1 MELSYKGLQNR
12 AVWEEAGV
20 KLPSYSVAEMAEV
33 TRQAPIWVHFGSG
46 NIFRGFIAQL
56 QQRLLNT
63 GLSDKGIIAVD
74 TFDFDIIDKIYTAF
88 DNLTLNVTLN
98 ADATVDCEVMAAV
111 AEALK
116 ADAHQ
121 PNQIARLKQIFAA
134 PGLQLISFTI
144 TEKGYALHRP
154 DGSLIPAAA
163 ADMEKGPSSCVHA
176 MGIVAELL
184 YHRYKT
190 CAAPLAVVSM
200 DNCSHNGEKLLS
212 SIREVVN
219 AWLEKG
225 LVEKDFLDYLTE
237 SGKVSFPWSMIDKI
251 TPRPSEAVQK
261 RLEEMGITGM
271 EPIITSKHTY
281 IAPFVNAEKPQYLV
295 IEDNFPN
302 GRPPLEKVGV
312 YFGSREVVN
321 KSEAMKVTTCLNPLH
336 TAMSVYGCM
345 LGYQLICDEM
355 RDADIVALIKTLGYT
370 EGLPVVEDPG
380 ILSPKAFI
388 DEVVQQRL
396 PNPFLPDTPQ
406 RIVTD
411 TSQKIPIRFGETMKK
426 YHAAGKKLCELTAI
440 PLALAGWLR
449 YLLAVDDEG
458 KPIDLSPDPLL
469 EELRGALAGAR
480 VGDRSSCGDKLRP
493 ILSNPAIFG
502 LDLVE
507 AGLAEKIEELFC
519 QELEGPGAVR
529 RTLHTQLFGE
539 DKEA

>member
-1 MELSYKGLQNR
+1 MELSYKGLQDR
-12 AVWEEAGV
+12 AVWEAAGV
-20 KLPSYSVAEMAEV
+20 RLPAYPVEKMAQA

-56 QQRLLNT
+56 QQRLLNM
-63 GLSDKGIIAVD
+63 GAADKGIIAVD
-74 TFDFDIIDKIYTAF
+74 TFDYDIIDKIYTAF

-98 ADATVDCEVMAAV
+98 ADATVGCEVMAAV

-116 ADAHQ
+116 ADARQ
-121 PNQIARLKQIFAA
+121 PEQMARLKAIFAD
-134 PGLQLISFTI
+134 PGLQMISFTI

-163 ADMEKGPSSCVHA
+163 SDMEKGPDGCVHA
-176 MGIVAELL
+176 MGIVAALL

-190 CAAPLAVVSM
+190 CGAPLAVVSM
-200 DNCSHNGEKLLS
+200 DNCSHNGEKLLG
-212 SIREVVN
+212 SIQEIVR

-225 LVEKDFLDYLTE
+225 LVERDFVCYLTE

-271 EPIITSKHTY
+271 APIVTSKHTY

-295 IEDNFPN
+295 IEDDFPN
-302 GRPPLEKVGV
+302 GRTPLEKAGV
-312 YFGSREVVN
+312 YFGSRDVVN

-345 LGYQLICDEM
+345 LGYHLICDEM
-355 RDADIVALIKTLGYT
+355 KDPDIVKLIETLGYQ

-388 DEVVQQRL
+388 DEVVRQRL

-406 RIVTD
+406 RIATD
-411 TSQKIPIRFGETMKK
+411 TSQKIPIRFGETLKK
-426 YHAAGKKLCELTAI
+426 YHAAGKDLCKLTAI

-449 YLLAVDDEG
+449 YLLAVDDDLNPME
-458 KPIDLSPDPLL
+458 LSPDPLL
-469 EELRGALAGAR
+469 EELRGALAGIR
-480 VGDRSSCGDKLRP
+480 VGDSGSCGDKLRP
-493 ILSNPAIFG
+493 ILSNSAIFG
-502 LDLVE
+502 LNLVE
-507 AGLAEKIEELFC
+507 AGLAPKVEELFR
-519 QELEGPGAVR
+519 QELAGAGAVR
-529 RTLHTQLFGE
+529 RTLHTQLFG
-539 DKEA
+539 